1 MRAAL
6 RPAGDPGAWSV
17 RRAARRVDRAQR
29 ATRPQRQHRGVR
41 RAPSTGPDR
50 QAALAQ
56 YEARAGIYDLE
67 LAAFEPL
74 RREAVARLGLR
85 PGETVLDFACGT
97 GLSLP
102 LLRRAVGASGRVVGI
117 EQSPPMLAR
126 ARERIARAG
135 WHNVDLVEAPV
146 ERARFDGQGDA
157 ALFHFTH
164 DVLQRA
170 DAVRNALAHLKPGA
184 RIVCTGLVWA
194 PRWAVGVNL
203 GVLYGAWRSITT
215 LEGLARPWA
224 VLESRIGPMSSE
236 RRLFGAVYLAQGTV
250 PRRLAPP
257 HRLSS
262 APAVP

>member
-1 MRAAL
+1 MR
-6 RPAGDPGAWSV
+6 R
-17 RRAARRVDRAQR
+17 
-29 ATRPQRQHRGVR
+29 TR
-41 RAPSTGPDR
+41 SSGPDR

-56 YEARAGIYDLE
+56 YEARAGVYDLE

-74 RREAVARLGLR
+74 RREAVALLRLQ
-85 PGETVLDFACGT
+85 PGETVLDFGCGT

-117 EQSPPMLAR
+117 EQSAPMLAR
-126 ARERIARAG
+126 ARERIEQAG
-135 WHNVDLVEAPV
+135 WRNVDLVAAPV
-146 ERARFDGQGDA
+146 ERARFEGLGDA

-170 DAVRNALAHLKPGA
+170 DAVRNALAHLRPGA

-215 LEGLARPWA
+215 LQGLERPWA
-224 VLESRIGPMSSE
+224 VMEACIGTMASE
-236 RRLFGAVYLAQGTV
+236 RRLFGAVYLAVGAV
-250 PRRLAPP
+250 PRRLSPP